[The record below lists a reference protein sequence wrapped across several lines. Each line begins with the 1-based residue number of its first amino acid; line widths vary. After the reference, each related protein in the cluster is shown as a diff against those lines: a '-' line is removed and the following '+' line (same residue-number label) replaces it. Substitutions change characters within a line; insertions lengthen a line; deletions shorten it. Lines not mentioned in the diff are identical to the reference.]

1 MDDRGWQRKF
11 EDPIPVLDDRKLVTL
26 RDAADYI
33 TGLPKKESDL
43 PDWQVA
49 MEALLLVS
57 LGGPTELARISI
69 MRALNRHVER
79 VFNPER
85 KDTHWG
91 KRKLKRDQ

>member
-1 MDDRGWQRKF
+1 VSEHGWQRKL
-11 EDPIPVLDDRKLVTL
+11 EDPIPLPNGRKLVTL

-33 TGLPKKESDL
+33 TRLPKKETDL
-43 PDWQVA
+43 ADWQVA
-49 MEALLLVS
+49 MQALLLVS
-57 LGGPTELARISI
+57 RSGPTMLARIAV

-79 VFNPER
+79 VFNPDR